1 MKTRIASLLPLL
13 ALAACA
19 KNNASVEIA
28 AVCAPPK
35 DASKCSFSSK
45 CDMVNIGYNAI
56 DVGVAGASL
65 WLFLQVNNQ
74 LPNNGNLQTG
84 RLNTNDAWVN
94 EYEITFDVG
103 LSDVTGPV
111 PGGASMI
118 PAGSSSVISILP
130 IDATAASTLSTAV
143 PAGAGI
149 NIVGHLRLKG
159 VYADTTAFETGV
171 FDVAI
176 YACSSCSG
184 TPPTCAAGDYL
195 AVCPA
200 SWAQSPKS
208 FKCVTP

>member
-74 LPNNGNLQTG
+74 LPNNENLQTG

-111 PGGASMI
+111 PGGASLV
-118 PAGSSSVISILP
+118 PAGGSTVISILP
-130 IDATAASTLSTAV
+130 IDATAAATLATAV

-176 YACSSCSG
+176 HACSACSG
-184 TPPTCAAGDYL
+184 TAPTCAAGDYL
-195 AVCPA
+195 AVCPP